1 MMKLRL
7 TITMLLLAGF
17 CGAPVALKA
26 QVMEQAEK
34 HFNNYEYAQAL
45 EAYQSA
51 FRNGKTSLTVAQRI
65 ADSYRMLN
73 NSQEAEQWYAKVVEY
88 PNAAPINTYYY
99 AMAAK
104 QNGNYENA
112 KKLFQEYAQKA
123 PEKSAL
129 AMQMAA
135 STDTAAAWINT
146 PRSFEVKKVES
157 LNSSAAD
164 YSPVKG
170 DNGLFFASNRLS
182 AASAQQ
188 GVEGNLPSNNYIK
201 MYFAAANPDSTFAT
215 PVPLG
220 EAINGAYHNGPAAFS
235 EANQTLYFTRSQVNK
250 RITRTAI
257 SDPTSWLRGKNNQT
271 PHTNYHGIYM
281 SERKNGAWVNVKP
294 FKYNNTKQY
303 SVGHPAI
310 TADGSILYFVSD
322 MPGGLGETDI
332 YYSERQA
339 DGSWGAPVNA
349 GSVINTPGRES
360 FPTIG
365 ADGNLY
371 FSSNTHVGMG
381 GLDIFKAI
389 GTHKNWASVEN
400 MRAPINSSNDDF
412 GLRIDETGKSGMFSS
427 GRTAQGGSD
436 DIYSFTYKEIKP
448 LLLEGQVIAKASP
461 ADSVSND
468 GSPIDSVL
476 LQLTENGKSK
486 TVESYSNENGEFT
499 LELMPGK
506 NYTIRASKEDYL
518 AQSMKIEAD
527 PNRLSDS
534 EKLELVLEPK
544 RENIPVKLNNIY
556 YDLDKADLKPAA
568 KVELDKLV
576 KMLKDNP
583 DVKIEIGSHT
593 DSRGHRKYNRLLSE
607 RRANSV
613 VEYLISKGIAQN
625 RLTAKGYGEY
635 RLINECNDSKRRTC
649 SEEMHQ
655 QNRRTEFK
663 IIK

>member
-1 MMKLRL
+1 
-7 TITMLLLAGF
+7 MLLLAGF

-34 HFNNYEYAQAL
+34 HFNNNEYAQAV

-51 FRNGKTSLTVAQRI
+51 FRNGKTSLAVAQRI

-73 NSQEAEQWYAKVVEY
+73 NSKEAEQWYKKVVAY
-88 PNAAPINTYYY
+88 PDAAPINTYYY

-104 QNGNYENA
+104 QNGNYEKA
-112 KKLFQEYAQKA
+112 KELFREYAQKA
-123 PEKSAL
+123 PEQSAL

-135 STDTAAAWINT
+135 STDTAAAWIKA
-146 PRSFEVKKVES
+146 PRSFEVKKVAS
-157 LNSSAAD
+157 LNSDAAD

-170 DNGLFFASNRLS
+170 DNGLFFASNRLN
-182 AASAQQ
+182 AAGAQQ
-188 GVEGNLPSNNYIK
+188 SVEGALPGNNYIK
-201 MYFAAANPDSTFAT
+201 MYYAAANPDSTFAT

-220 EAINGAYHNGPAAFS
+220 EAINGAYHNGPATYS

-250 RITRTAI
+250 RITRTAV
-257 SDPTSWLRGKNNQT
+257 SDPTSWLRGKITQA
-271 PHTNYHGIYM
+271 PHTNYHGIYLA
-281 SERKNGAWVNVKP
+281 ERKNGAWVNVKP
-294 FKYNNTKQY
+294 FKYNNTKEY
-303 SVGHPAI
+303 SLGHPAI
-310 TADGSILYFVSD
+310 TADGKVLYFVSD
-322 MPGGLGETDI
+322 MPGGFGDTDI
-332 YYSERQA
+332 YYAERQA
-339 DGSWGAPVNA
+339 DGTWGAPVNA
-349 GSVINTPGRES
+349 GKVINTPGRES

-371 FSSNTHVGMG
+371 FSSNTHVGLG
-381 GLDIFKAI
+381 GLDIFKAV
-389 GTHKNWASVEN
+389 GSHKDWTEVEN

-412 GLRIDETGKSGMFSS
+412 GLWIDQTGKAGMFSS
-427 GRTAQGGSD
+427 GRDAQGGSD
-436 DIYSFTYKEIKP
+436 DIYSFTYKEVKP
-448 LLLEGQVIAKASP
+448 ILLEGQVIAQLNK
-461 ADSVSND
+461 ADSVKRK
-468 GSPIDSVL
+468 GSPVDSVL

-486 TVESYSNENGEFT
+486 TVESYSDENGEFD

-518 AQSMKIEAD
+518 AQSKSIEVDAEGVAD
-527 PNRLSDS
+527 PD
-534 EKLELVLEPK
+534 KLELVLEPK
-544 RENIPVKLNNIY
+544 RVNVPVKLNNIY
-556 YDLDKADLKPAA
+556 YDLDKAELKPAA
-568 KVELDKLV
+568 KEELDKLV

-607 RRANSV
+607 RRAESV
-613 VEYLISKGIAQN
+613 VEYLISKGIAQS
-625 RLTAKGYGEY
+625 RLTATGYGESQ
-635 RLINECNDSKRRTC
+635 LINGCNDAKRRSC